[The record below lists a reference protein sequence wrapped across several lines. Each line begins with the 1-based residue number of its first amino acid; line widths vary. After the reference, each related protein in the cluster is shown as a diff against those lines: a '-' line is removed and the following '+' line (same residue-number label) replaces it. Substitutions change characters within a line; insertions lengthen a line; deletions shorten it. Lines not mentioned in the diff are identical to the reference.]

1 MTNKLDRLQ
10 LITTFL
16 AVAEVGS
23 LSAAARSLG
32 TSQPTVSRRLRDL
45 EQLLGARLAT
55 RSTHRFDLTAEG
67 EELQRRAVAWADVW
81 TEWEDGLKST
91 AVLPRGRLT
100 LVGPHGYGHA
110 FLMDAVKVFRSRH
123 PQVEV
128 ELRLTDRQVDP
139 VGQAVDCWIR
149 VGGTRDQS
157 LHVRPIGR
165 MRRILVAT
173 KAFTARHPVRTP
185 DDLANVPLIGLIPY
199 VPDRLALHSPRTGER
214 RTVLTHAPITTDGL
228 LASYR
233 AMQEGLGVVASAHW
247 LCGPDIA
254 SGSVRQVL
262 PGWELD
268 PIAIE
273 AVSVAGR
280 FRPARINA
288 FVDILR
294 EEMARLEGFEPA

>member
-1 MTNKLDRLQ
+1 MTSKLDRLQ

-67 EELQRRAVAWADVW
+67 EELQRRATVWADVW

-91 AVLPRGRLT
+91 VVLPRGRLT

-110 FLMDAVKVFRSRH
+110 FLMDAVKVFLSRH

-128 ELRLTDRQVDP
+128 ELRLTDRQVDLA
-139 VGQAVDCWIR
+139 GQAVDCWIR

-165 MRRILVAT
+165 MQRILVAT
-173 KAFTARHPVRTP
+173 TAFAVRHAIRAPE
-185 DDLANVPLIGLIPY
+185 DLANVPMVGLIPY
-199 VPDRLALHSPRTGER
+199 VPGRLALHSSETGER
-214 RTVLTHAPITTDGL
+214 RTVLTHTPVTTDGL

-233 AMQEGLGVVASAHW
+233 AMQEDLGVAASARW

-254 SGSVRQVL
+254 NGSVRQIL

-268 PIAIE
+268 PIPIE

-288 FVDILR
+288 FVDILC
-294 EEMARLEGFEPA
+294 EEMAKLEGFDPA